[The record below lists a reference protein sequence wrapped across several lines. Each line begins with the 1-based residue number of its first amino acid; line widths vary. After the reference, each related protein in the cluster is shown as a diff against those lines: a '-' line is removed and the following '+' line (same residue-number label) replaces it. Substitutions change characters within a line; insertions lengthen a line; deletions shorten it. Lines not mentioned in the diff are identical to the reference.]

1 MGGGQPAPI
10 NPSDVLILDS
20 APDWP
25 YKRVG
30 LVQSQGT
37 SYSKDISVFKGLQEE
52 TAKIGAPAVIV
63 EQNFMDYSA
72 TPYDD
77 GVVGAVLKGTA
88 ISPVRLDGRALEQ
101 WKRARA
107 AAGDLRR
114 KRPSVQTI
122 GQ

>member
-1 MGGGQPAPI
+1 MGGNQPAPI
-10 NPSDVLILDS
+10 NPSDVLILDE
-20 APDWP
+20 APNWP

-30 LVQSQGT
+30 FVQSQGT
-37 SYSKDISVFKGLQEE
+37 SFTKDISVFQGLQHEA
-52 TAKIGAPAVIV
+52 AKIGAPAVIV
-63 EQNFMDYSA
+63 DHNFLDYSA

-77 GVVGAVLKGTA
+77 GVVGAPLKGVA
-88 ISPVRLDGRALEQ
+88 ISPVKLDGRALEQ

-107 AAGDLRR
+107 EAGDLRR